1 MFKKAFFTFLALS
14 LAACSSAGALSGAG
28 TAKVQSSAQ
37 VQVVQSKAEAITT
50 PQAPDADVTAVANG
64 NNAFA
69 VDLFHQLAAS
79 DNLFFS
85 PYSISAALA
94 MTYAGAQGDTAT
106 QMASALHFSLSQ
118 ERLHAALN
126 ALALDLQSRSKVQG
140 LKPDQTFQLNV
151 ANSLWGQQGF
161 SFKADFL
168 DLLARDY
175 GAGMRLVDFE
185 KDPES
190 ARQAVNAWVSD
201 ATNQRITNILPP
213 GSVDTL
219 TRLVLA
225 NAIYFKAPW
234 MQPFESSATQDAD
247 FHHLDGSTVS
257 APMMQR
263 TGEMSYAE
271 GANFQLLELPYAG
284 GQVSMIVLLPKS
296 GQFADV
302 AKNLTVGQLD
312 QAIGSLRSTQVDLSL
327 PKFKFDWSAALPDAL
342 KALGMTDAFDDQA
355 DFSGMDGAKDLYIS
369 NVLHKSFVAVDEN
382 GTEAAAATAVA
393 VAGMAAPVQQNP
405 VEFKAD
411 RPFLFLIR
419 DNPTGTILFMGQVID
434 PVQ

>member
-1 MFKKAFFTFLALS
+1 MFKKAIFTFLLLS

-28 TAKVQSSAQ
+28 TSTPSGAASIQL
-37 VQVVQSKAEAITT
+37 VQSKAEAITT
-50 PQAPDADVTAVANG
+50 PQAPDADVTAVAGG

-69 VDLFHQLAAS
+69 VDMFHQLAAN

-85 PYSISAALA
+85 PYSISSALA
-94 MTYAGAQGDTAT
+94 MTYAGAAGDTAT
-106 QMASALHFSLSQ
+106 QMASALHFSLPQ
-118 ERLHAALN
+118 ERLHAALS
-126 ALALDLQSRSKVQG
+126 ALSLDLQSRSKVQG

-161 SFKADFL
+161 SFKSDFL

-201 ATNQRITNILPP
+201 ATQQRITDILPP

-234 MQPFESSATQDAD
+234 LHQFDSNSTQNED
-247 FHHLDGSTVS
+247 FHHLDGSTVPV
-257 APMMQR
+257 PMMQR
-263 TGEMSYAE
+263 SGEMGYAE
-271 GANFQLLELPYAG
+271 GSNFQLLELPYAG
-284 GQVSMIVLLPKS
+284 GQVSMIVLLPQS
-296 GQFADV
+296 GQFEDV
-302 AKNLTVGQLD
+302 AKNLTIDQLD
-312 QAIGSLRSTQVDLSL
+312 QAIGSLHAMQVDLSL

-355 DFSGMDGAKDLYIS
+355 DFSGMDGAHDLYIS
-369 NVLHKSFVAVDEN
+369 NVLHKSFVSVDEN
-382 GTEAAAATAVA
+382 GTEAAAATAV
-393 VAGMAAPVQQNP
+393 VVGLMAAPVQQNP

-419 DNPTGTILFMGQVID
+419 DNPTGTILFMGQVMD
-434 PVQ
+434 PAQ

>member
-1 MFKKAFFTFLALS
+1 
-14 LAACSSAGALSGAG
+14 
-28 TAKVQSSAQ
+28 
-37 VQVVQSKAEAITT
+37 
-50 PQAPDADVTAVANG
+50 
-64 NNAFA
+64 
-69 VDLFHQLAAS
+69 
-79 DNLFFS
+79 
-85 PYSISAALA
+85 
-94 MTYAGAQGDTAT
+94 
-106 QMASALHFSLSQ
+106 
-118 ERLHAALN
+118 
-126 ALALDLQSRSKVQG
+126 
-140 LKPDQTFQLNV
+140 V

-201 ATNQRITNILPP
+201 ATAKRITDILPP

-234 MQPFESSATQDAD
+234 MQPFDSNDTQNAD
-247 FHHLDGSTVS
+247 FHHLDSSTVS
-257 APMMQR
+257 VPMMQR
-263 TGEMSYAE
+263 SGEMSYAE
-271 GANFQLLELPYAG
+271 GDAFQLLELPYAG
-284 GQVSMIVLLPKS
+284 GQVSMLVLLPKAGS
-296 GQFADV
+296 FSDV
-302 AKNLTVGQLD
+302 AKDLTAAQLD
-312 QAIGSLRSTQVDLSL
+312 QAISSLQMAQVNLTL
-327 PKFKFDWSAALPDAL
+327 PKFKFDWSAALPDDL
-342 KALGMTDAFDDQA
+342 KALGMTDAFDSNKA

-382 GTEAAAATAVA
+382 GTEAAAATAV
-393 VAGMAAPVQQNP
+393 VMETMSMPVQQNP

-419 DNPTGTILFMGQVID
+419 DNPTGTILFMGQVMD
-434 PVQ
+434 PAQ